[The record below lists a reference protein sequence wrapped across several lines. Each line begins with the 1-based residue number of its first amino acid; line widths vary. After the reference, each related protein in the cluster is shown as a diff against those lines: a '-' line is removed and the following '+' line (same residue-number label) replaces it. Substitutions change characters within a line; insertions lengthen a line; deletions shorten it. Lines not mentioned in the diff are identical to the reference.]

1 MSVICGYRERGMW
14 WFRLLGWGLSWEDHR
29 IHRML
34 FSCRNNLGGH
44 HVGPHCFRFLHRK
57 DLR

>member
-1 MSVICGYRERGMW
+1 
-14 WFRLLGWGLSWEDHR
+14 
-29 IHRML
+29 ML